1 MHFLRDNDITAKW
14 CGTEHTGVYTLE
26 SGGKERGNT
35 DMRVEKLYIVS
46 LLLILQSSRASTLAV
61 SGESDTFDDL

>member
-1 MHFLRDNDITAKW
+1 M
-14 CGTEHTGVYTLE
+14 YTLE

-46 LLLILQSSRASTLAV
+46 SLLILQSSRASTLAV
-61 SGESDTFDDL
+61 SGESDTSDDL